1 MDYGA
6 HSYSKLKLFFSQRNS
21 NTGANGIVKIQ
32 KTDFYLLFLVL
43 TTPTE

>member
-21 NTGANGIVKIQ
+21 AGANGIVKIQ